1 MLPKVN
7 TSETT
12 RPASHGEA
20 QENNLTCPK
29 LWSKSFHRGNY
40 TGAIIYSLA
49 SFILP
54 ALYGTLSKLWVANI
68 DSSLVVTTDAYTYI
82 SVVAETLNEGLPRAA
97 WVIIG
102 DHASRTLTQR
112 LQLSNTL
119 ILFQAVLGLI
129 MSLAFVGGARSFAD
143 GFVPVEVREASIT
156 YVRIGAF
163 SAFSSSI
170 EMAVTSAT
178 RALDRPDVPLII
190 SSVKFAVNIIL
201 DLLLISK
208 IHFGSD
214 EPTVNMQGG
223 IQLACNLASAFI
235 GLAYILWRS
244 TVQYQKER
252 GSTLQEWTTTKPHPR
267 ALLILFRPGVL
278 TFIESAIRNA
288 LYLWLVSNILS
299 MGSTYATAWGV
310 FNTIRWGLV
319 MVPVQALEQTSLAF
333 VGHTWGDCR
342 REIGV
347 QIRRPKATKQIMVKL
362 TLPALVFLAI
372 AFAIEV
378 PVCLLL
384 TYCGARP
391 FARYLRGSDEVAD
404 VTAMMWRTID
414 WCYIFYAMSTMLA
427 TILLATRPRWY
438 LLQSLVSNMLYV
450 LPWAIVC
457 QTASLSADK
466 AWTYHSLV
474 FGGSL
479 VLSFVDICVV
489 DCLWIWTLMTG
500 RMRLEVF
507 SD

>member
-1 MLPKVN
+1 MFPKVN

-20 QENNLTCPK
+20 QENNNLTSPK
-29 LWSKSFHRGNY
+29 LWSNKQFHRKGY
-40 TGAIIYSLA
+40 TGALIFNLT

-102 DHASRTLTQR
+102 DHASRTLAQR

-119 ILFQAVLGLI
+119 TLFQGVLGLI
-129 MSLAFVGGARSFAD
+129 MSLAFLVGARSFAD
-143 GFVPVEVREASIT
+143 GFVPIEVREASIT

-170 EMAVTSAT
+170 ETAVASAT

-190 SSVKFAVNIIL
+190 NSVKFAVNIIL

-208 IHFGSD
+208 IHVGSH
-214 EPTVNMQGG
+214 EPTVNIQAG

-235 GLAYILWRS
+235 GLAYFLWRNM
-244 TVQYQKER
+244 VQCQKER
-252 GSTLQEWTTTKPHPR
+252 GNTPREWTTTKPHSR
-267 ALLILFRPGVL
+267 ALLILLRPGVL
-278 TFIESAIRNA
+278 ISIESAIRNA
-288 LYLWLVSNILS
+288 LYLWLVSNIVS

-319 MVPVQALEQTSLAF
+319 MVPVQALAF
-333 VGHTWGDCR
+333 VGHAWGDWR

-347 QIRRPKATKQIMVKL
+347 QIRRPKATKQTIVKF
-362 TLPALVFLAI
+362 TRPALISLAV
-372 AFAIEV
+372 ALAIEV
-378 PVCLLL
+378 PVCLFL
-384 TYCGARP
+384 TYFGARP
-391 FARYLRGSDEVAD
+391 FARYLSGSDEVAE
-404 VTAMMWRTID
+404 VTAMMWRTVD

-427 TILLATRPRWY
+427 TILLASRPRWY
-438 LLQSLVSNMLYV
+438 LLQSLMSNVLYV
-450 LPWAIVC
+450 LPRAIVC

-474 FGGSL
+474 F
-479 VLSFVDICVV
+479 SFVDICIV
-489 DCLWIWTLMTG
+489 DCLWIWILMTG

-507 SD
+507 RD

>member
-1 MLPKVN
+1 MLPEVDIE
-7 TSETT
+7 ETAHPT
-12 RPASHGEA
+12 PPHVEA
-20 QENNLTCPK
+20 QESNINSTK
-29 LWSKSFHRGNY
+29 LLAHKQFNRRTY
-40 TGAIIYSLA
+40 TGALILNLA

-68 DSSLVVTTDAYTYI
+68 DSSFIVTTGAYSYI
-82 SVVAETLNEGLPRAA
+82 GVVAETLNEGLPRAA

-112 LQLSNTL
+112 LQLSNTR

-170 EMAVTSAT
+170 EMIVASAT

-244 TVQYQKER
+244 TVQYQKGR

-278 TFIESAIRNA
+278 TFIESAIRNV
-288 LYLWLVSNILS
+288 LYLWLVSNIVS

-333 VGHTWGDCR
+333 VGHASLVNLNTYLRTIITSPPVIENPSYPVR
-342 REIGV
+342 RSV
-347 QIRRPKATKQIMVKL
+347 ASTHC
-362 TLPALVFLAI
+362 TLP
-372 AFAIEV
+372 
-378 PVCLLL
+378 
-384 TYCGARP
+384 
-391 FARYLRGSDEVAD
+391 
-404 VTAMMWRTID
+404 
-414 WCYIFYAMSTMLA
+414 
-427 TILLATRPRWY
+427 
-438 LLQSLVSNMLYV
+438 
-450 LPWAIVC
+450 
-457 QTASLSADK
+457 
-466 AWTYHSLV
+466 
-474 FGGSL
+474 
-479 VLSFVDICVV
+479 
-489 DCLWIWTLMTG
+489 
-500 RMRLEVF
+500 
-507 SD
+507 